1 MLIETLEKP
10 NYDPVMDWLNYHHL
24 FYFWMVA
31 RAGSIAAASKELLL
45 APPTISAQ
53 IHGLEASL
61 GEKLFNRVGRN
72 LVLTEMGRVVYRYAD
87 EIFSLGRELMDVL
100 KDRSVSVSVQI
111 NVGVNDA
118 IPKLVAY
125 RLLSP
130 VLHLP
135 EPSRISCVDGSP
147 DQLLPALAIHDL
159 DLVLSD
165 APVGP
170 HIKVRAF
177 SHLLG
182 ECGVTLFASP
192 KQAHRMR
199 KGFPRS
205 LHGAP
210 ALLPAPGSALRAAID
225 RWLES
230 VDARPNVVG
239 EFEDVALLS
248 TFGEHGEGFFAGY
261 DVVESD
267 IIRRFRVEP
276 IGAIEDHRE
285 RFFAITVERR
295 IRHPAVAAIINAAR
309 SELFK

>member
-1 MLIETLEKP
+1 
-10 NYDPVMDWLNYHHL
+10 MDWLNYHHL
-24 FYFWMVA
+24 YYFWTVA
-31 RAGSIAAASKELLL
+31 RAGSIAAASQELLL

-53 IHGLEASL
+53 IHELERSL
-61 GEKLFNRVGRN
+61 GEKLFDRVGRS
-72 LVLTEMGRVVYRYAD
+72 LALTEMGRVVLRYGD
-87 EIFSLGRELMDVL
+87 EIFSLGREMVDTL
-100 KDRSVSVSVQI
+100 KGRSVGVSIQV
-111 NVGVNDA
+111 NVGINDA

-130 VLHLP
+130 VIHLP

-147 DQLLPALAIHDL
+147 AQLLPALAVHDL
-159 DLVLSD
+159 DLILSD

-170 HIKVRAF
+170 HIRVRAY

-192 KQAHRMR
+192 KDSQRMR

-210 ALLPAPGSALRAAID
+210 ALLPAPGGALRAAID
-225 RWLES
+225 RWLEA
-230 VDARPNVVG
+230 VDVTPKVIG
-239 EFEDVALLS
+239 EFEDIALLS

-267 IIRRFRVEP
+267 IMRRFRVEP
-276 IGAIEDHRE
+276 IGAIESHRE

-295 IRHPAVAAIINAAR
+295 IRHPAVAAIMKAAR
-309 SELFK
+309 SQLFK